1 MEKTY
6 ELHDPGQSIK
16 QFYVVD
22 GGKERII
29 TAADDTAVQHA
40 NYEDRKEDGFS
51 PDRQWRRVARIYMPT
66 VRMLVDKFKDK
77 DAYLYLNYGDEKARD
92 RMIERYPLLFK
103 ACSGGV

>member
-1 MEKTY
+1 MEKIIQ
-6 ELHDPGQSIK
+6 LHDPDQSIK
-16 QFYVVD
+16 QFYAIE

-29 TAADDTAVQHA
+29 TAADDTVVQHA

-51 PDRQWRRVARIYMPT
+51 ADRQIRRVARIYIPT
-66 VRMLVDKFKDK
+66 VRMLVDQYKDK
-77 DAYLYLNYGDEKARD
+77 DAYLYLKYGDEKARD

>member
-1 MEKTY
+1 MGKIIQ
-6 ELHDPGQSIK
+6 LHDTNQSIK
-16 QFYVVD
+16 QFYAVE

-29 TAADDTAVQHA
+29 TAADDGVVQQA
-40 NYEDRKEDGFS
+40 NYEDRKSDGFS
-51 PDRQWRRVARIYMPT
+51 ADRQIRRVARIYMPT
-66 VRMLVDKFKDK
+66 VRMLVNQFKDK

>member
-1 MEKTY
+1 MEKIIQI
-6 ELHDPGQSIK
+6 HDPNQSIK
-16 QFYVVD
+16 QFYAIE

-29 TAADDTAVQHA
+29 TTADDTVVQQA

-51 PDRQWRRVARIYMPT
+51 VDRQIRRVARIYMPT

-77 DAYLYLNYGDEKARD
+77 DAYLYLNFSDEKARD